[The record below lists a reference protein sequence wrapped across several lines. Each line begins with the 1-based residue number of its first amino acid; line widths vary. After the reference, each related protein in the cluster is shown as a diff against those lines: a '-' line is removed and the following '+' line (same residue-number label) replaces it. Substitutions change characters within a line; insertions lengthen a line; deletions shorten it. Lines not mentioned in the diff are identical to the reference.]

1 MDRKKIDQLKR
12 TYPEVITK
20 DQFYRICH
28 VSKRT
33 ATYLLDNGFV
43 PCTNSGKKTRKYK
56 IRLDDVITFLERRE
70 ANPLAFKAP
79 DNYYKDNKGSASKNE
94 SYAYSLNTS
103 RLLHYRK
110 MLRVFLKSRLADCED
125 VMTPKDIEKVL
136 GYSYKSVT
144 RWCINKELRSF
155 LILNKFK
162 IPKEYLI
169 DFMASERCILIAKKS
184 DKHLEM
190 MIEAL
195 QYINAQFSKSYKNQ
209 HSQ

>member
-1 MDRKKIDQLKR
+1 MDQQRIEYLKK

-56 IRLDDVITFLERRE
+56 MRLDDVIAFLELRE
-70 ANPLAFKAP
+70 ANPLSFKAP
-79 DNYYKDNKGSASKNE
+79 ENYYKDNKGKNF
-94 SYAYSLNTS
+94 SYAYALNTN
-103 RLLHYRK
+103 RLMRYRK
-110 MLRVFLKSRLADCED
+110 MLRVFLENHLASCDD
-125 VMTPKDIEKVL
+125 VLTPIDIEGIL

-144 RWCINKELRSF
+144 RWCINKELRAF
-155 LILNKFK
+155 LIQNKFK

-169 DFMASERCILIAKKS
+169 DFMVSDRCITIAKKS
-184 DKHLEM
+184 DKHIEM
-190 MIEAL
+190 MTEAL
-195 QYINAQFSKSYKNQ
+195 QYINMMCTTKKDA
-209 HSQ
+209 

>member
-1 MDRKKIDQLKR
+1 MDQQRIDYLKK
-12 TYPEVITK
+12 TYPEIITK

-56 IRLDDVITFLERRE
+56 MRLDDVITFLEQRE
-70 ANPLAFKAP
+70 NNPLMFKAP
-79 DNYYKDNKGSASKNE
+79 NDYYKDNKGKNF
-94 SYAYSLNTS
+94 SYAYSLNTK

-110 MLRVFLKSRLADCED
+110 MLRAFLEKHLANCND
-125 VMTPKDIEKVL
+125 VLTPIDIEGIL

-144 RWCINKELRSF
+144 RWCVNKELRAF
-155 LILNKFK
+155 LIKNKFQ

-169 DFMASERCILIAKKS
+169 DFMITERCILIAKKS
-184 DKHLEM
+184 DKHIEM
-190 MIEAL
+190 MTEAL
-195 QYINAQFSKSYKNQ
+195 QYINSQFSKNYKNQ
-209 HSQ
+209 HSE

>member
-1 MDRKKIDQLKR
+1 MEQSKIDQLKS

-43 PCTNSGKKTRKYK
+43 PCTNSGKQTRKYK
-56 IRLDDVITFLERRE
+56 IRLDDVIVFLEKRE
-70 ANPLAFKAP
+70 ANPFAFKAP
-79 DNYYKDNKGSASKNE
+79 DDYYKENKGKVVKSM

-110 MLRVFLKSRLADCED
+110 MLRVFLEHRFADCDD
-125 VMTPKDIEKVL
+125 VMTPKEVGKLL
-136 GYSYKSVT
+136 GYSYKSVS
-144 RWCINKELRSF
+144 RWCESKSLKSF
-155 LILNKFK
+155 LILNKYN
-162 IPKEYLI
+162 IPKEYLL

-184 DKHLEM
+184 DKHIELM
-190 MIEAL
+190 LEAL
-195 QYINAQFSKSYKNQ
+195 QYINSQFSEKYKNQ
-209 HSQ
+209 YSQ